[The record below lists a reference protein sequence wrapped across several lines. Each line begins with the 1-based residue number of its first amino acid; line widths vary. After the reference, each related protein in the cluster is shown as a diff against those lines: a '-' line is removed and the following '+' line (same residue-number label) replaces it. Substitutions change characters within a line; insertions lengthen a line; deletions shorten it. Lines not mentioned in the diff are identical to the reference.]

1 MPVKIVIGT
10 QWGDEGKGKVVDL
23 LSETADVVARYQ
35 GGANAGH
42 TVEIGDQRFILHL
55 LPAGIL
61 RPNTVCII
69 GNGVVVDPAALLR
82 EIEIV
87 RKEGIEIAGRL
98 KISHNA
104 HLIMPYHKKLDSLRE
119 RGTNKIGTTGRG
131 IGPAYIDKAQRVGIR
146 IVDLLDRDYL
156 EERIRMNLKEKNRIL
171 AHIYQSEE
179 LDVESIIAEY
189 QEFDRLIDPY
199 VTDTSLYMNK
209 AIREGKRILIEG
221 AQGTLLDLDHGTYPY
236 VTSSNPIS
244 GGACVGLGIPPTC
257 IDEIVGVSKAYSTR
271 VGEGPFPTEETGAIG
286 EKLRK
291 HGEEFGATTGRPRRC
306 GWFDAFAMRYS
317 TLINGCTS
325 LALTKLDVLGSF
337 DTIPVCVGYTCE
349 GKSLKSFPT
358 AVRVLEQVEPVYQT
372 YPGWK
377 CDISQITDWK
387 DLPVEARQYVRTIA
401 DLVQTPVSLLS
412 VGPKRQQTILVP
424 EE

>member
-1 MPVKIVIGT
+1 MSVKIVIGT
-10 QWGDEGKGKVVDL
+10 QWGDEGKGKIVDL

-42 TVEIGDQRFILHL
+42 TVEIGDRRFILHL

-61 RPNTVCII
+61 RPNTVCVI
-69 GNGVVVDPAALLR
+69 GNGVVVDPAALLH
-82 EIEIV
+82 EIDMV
-87 RKEGIEIAGRL
+87 RKEGIEIEGRL

-119 RGTNKIGTTGRG
+119 RGANKIGTTGRG

-146 IVDLLDRDYL
+146 IVDLLNRDYL
-156 EERIRMNLKEKNRIL
+156 EQRIRMNLTEKNQIL
-171 AHIYQSEE
+171 ARIYRSEE
-179 LDVESIIAEY
+179 LDVESIITEY

-199 VTDTSLYMNK
+199 VTDTSLFINT
-209 AIREGKRILIEG
+209 AISEGKRILLEG

-257 IDEIVGVSKAYSTR
+257 IDEIVGVSKAYFTR
-271 VGEGPFPTEETGAIG
+271 VGEGPFPTEETGGIG
-286 EKLRK
+286 EELRE
-291 HGEEFGATTGRPRRC
+291 HGDEFGATTGRPRRC

-325 LALTKLDVLGSF
+325 LALTKLDVLGAF
-337 DTIPVCVGYTCE
+337 DTIPVCIGYKLE
-349 GKSLKSFPT
+349 GRLLKSFPT
-358 AVRVLEQVEPVYQT
+358 AARILEQVEPVYQT
-372 YPGWK
+372 HPGWK
-377 CDISQITDWK
+377 SDISQITRWE
-387 DLPVEARQYVRTIA
+387 DLPVEARQYVRTISEM
-401 DLVQTPVSLLS
+401 VQVPVSLLS
-412 VGPKRQQTILVP
+412 VGPKRRQTIIVP